1 MYPDSTVCNICI
13 IRDVLIFHRFTNIGG
28 PSFYVS
34 FLGQNSLSAP
44 LKIQVS
50 FDSNVDWTLAR
61 PTLLFWD
68 THQGVWR
75 EVNETCTDTPTTVDW
90 VSYTLTTYMCSTSD
104 TSRRKRQNTNTTA
117 FLERATHFVV
127 GQIGSTIINT
137 APRLQLPDTPT
148 DIQQNPVVYKVD
160 LSTMYTDDEMD
171 SVLFHLLTA
180 PQLGTVEL
188 STSGQLKYTP
198 CLYCIGL
205 EELTVRIIENSPE
218 VDVPLSDS
226 GMLLLNIVNKNDPPN
241 RFLYDNLTEGTILP
255 GSEIT
260 VFLDNN
266 RTAFTSVALIGGYDF
281 DGFHDDLS
289 VRITGARRGTAS
301 SELWLDV
308 VAVSESLPVQWPA
321 NSSEMT
327 YRGYMTFIGVNITYL
342 PSDPAYVGQDSLTV
356 SIQDRGA
363 LFSNP
368 LRISVTM
375 FDSPCVNGGRCRDPI
390 GRNCSCDCPSGYLGN
405 YCEISPPAVVS
416 GGGVC
421 RYACMTVY
429 NTHLWEHV
437 GICVLLY
444 QKCTSHTYFIQTYVY
459 LLHTKGLLGICT
471 YTQMHI
477 IRAHPCKHIHN
488 IYYAYLHFVYHIYTV
503 YYMYVCILC
512 IRT

>member
-1 MYPDSTVCNICI
+1 M
-13 IRDVLIFHRFTNIGG
+13 
-28 PSFYVS
+28 
-34 FLGQNSLSAP
+34 
-44 LKIQVS
+44 
-50 FDSNVDWTLAR
+50 
-61 PTLLFWD
+61 
-68 THQGVWR
+68 
-75 EVNETCTDTPTTVDW
+75 
-90 VSYTLTTYMCSTSD
+90 
-104 TSRRKRQNTNTTA
+104 TNTTA

-148 DIQQNPVVYKVD
+148 DIQQNPVVYEVD

-188 STSGQLKYTP
+188 APSGQLKYTP

-205 EELTVRIIENSPE
+205 EELTIRIIENSPE

-255 GSEIT
+255 GSEKA

-281 DGFHDDLS
+281 DGFYDNLS

-308 VAVSESLPVQWPA
+308 VAVSESLPVRWPA

-356 SIQDRGA
+356 SIRDRGA

-368 LRISVTM
+368 LRITITM

-390 GRNCSCDCPSGYLGN
+390 GQNCSCDCPSGYLGN
-405 YCEISPPAVVS
+405 MCEIPPPAVVS
-416 GGGVC
+416 REGVC
-421 RYACMTVY
+421 MYACM
-429 NTHLWEHV
+429 
-437 GICVLLY
+437 
-444 QKCTSHTYFIQTYVY
+444 CTIRIDRNMWASVFCDINVSYMHNTYFLQIYITYV
-459 LLHTKGLLGICT
+459 HTD
-471 YTQMHI
+471 
-477 IRAHPCKHIHN
+477 
-488 IYYAYLHFVYHIYTV
+488 IYSQIQKA
-503 YYMYVCILC
+503 C
-512 IRT
+512 